1 MLHAVG
7 DSIALCS
14 RDHACLMNPHQNH
27 APPHS
32 SDRSELGVTHRLRH
46 WLGKWL
52 APQPSPEDVQ
62 VEATPP
68 SSPTISLALQG
79 GGAHGA
85 YTWGVLDALLEHPD
99 LQFHALSGSSAG
111 AMNAVVFA
119 DGWLKGGREGARQG
133 LAQFWGD
140 IGKHMPWDFMS
151 QRSGDSVGISP
162 LGKALSR
169 WASCFSPYQLNPFD
183 LNPLRELLTSQID
196 FEGLRAH
203 SPFKLRIGTTQANT
217 GRLRLFREHEL
228 TVEVL
233 LASACLPKVHH
244 TIEIDGIPYWDG
256 GFCANPPVF
265 PLVLDNEIN
274 DLLIVLL
281 NPLERHDVPRTLDE
295 IEARMSELAF
305 TAHLMGELR
314 MLAQA
319 RACASAQPSSHG
331 PWEQRL
337 LDMRFHMIDPS
348 HLETLHQS
356 DTKLLAHGPFL
367 EFLNQRGRE
376 EGQAWLAGCVGAVG
390 HRSTVDLSTLV
401 D

>member
-1 MLHAVG
+1 MSRPSHTAPFPLFRPIHARI
-7 DSIALCS
+7 DF
-14 RDHACLMNPHQNH
+14 
-27 APPHS
+27 
-32 SDRSELGVTHRLRH
+32 
-46 WLGKWL
+46 
-52 APQPSPEDVQ
+52 
-62 VEATPP
+62 
-68 SSPTISLALQG
+68 
-79 GGAHGA
+79 
-85 YTWGVLDALLEHPD
+85 DALR
-99 LQFHALSGSSAG
+99 GAG
-111 AMNAVVFA
+111 A
-119 DGWLKGGREGARQG
+119 
-133 LAQFWGD
+133 
-140 IGKHMPWDFMS
+140 I
-151 QRSGDSVGISP
+151 
-162 LGKALSR
+162 
-169 WASCFSPYQLNPFD
+169 
-183 LNPLRELLTSQID
+183 
-196 FEGLRAH
+196 
-203 SPFKLRIGTTQANT
+203 
-217 GRLRLFREHEL
+217 RLFIAATNAETGAGRIFTNAEL
-228 TVEVL
+228 SPEVL

-376 EGQAWLAGCVGAVG
+376 EGQACLAG
-390 HRSTVDLSTLV
+390 
-401 D
+401 